1 MSCTHSINV
10 PVILVAAVFLHACPA
25 SPAQAASESRI
36 RGVVLMPD
44 GTPAAEAAI
53 SCEWEVRDNQLVA
66 TAGGGAYGAAFWKP
80 DERKTNE
87 RGEFSSV
94 LHAPPPRAL
103 MLMAIDPV
111 RELGAIRLLLKDQL
125 DEPIELRL
133 APLVEMKVRFDK
145 SDVFVPKRLPPPTTA
160 PSYNFSAH
168 IYMKEIEGAPMLLV
182 ARASG
187 DAAGL
192 NLKLPR
198 GGYRLFFAGDNVIME
213 PTEFELRDKPVD
225 VGTIRP
231 KMHKLAHFIGKP
243 PPEWNITAA
252 RGIPKDTKLPDLRG
266 KVVVVEFWGVGCGIC
281 VAASLPELKKYVR
294 EHPAARDR
302 LVVLAFHDPGME
314 SLEGLDNYLPKFE
327 EKFWGKEPLPFP
339 ILLDSTGTT
348 VDRWGIFMY
357 PTNVVIDQEGRVVQ
371 LSHSHHMLNAAL
383 DYLLEPRTSAP
394 TTRSA
399 GDK

>member
-1 MSCTHSINV
+1 
-10 PVILVAAVFLHACPA
+10 
-25 SPAQAASESRI
+25 
-36 RGVVLMPD
+36 MPD

-53 SCEWEVRDNQLVA
+53 SCEWEVQNDQLKPSH
-66 TAGGGAYGAAFWKP
+66 GAAFWKP
-80 DERKTNE
+80 DERKTND
-87 RGEFSSV
+87 RGEFSSI
-94 LHAPPPRAL
+94 LHGPPPRAM
-103 MLMAIDPV
+103 MLMAID
-111 RELGAIRLLLKDQL
+111 RNRTLGAIRVVP
-125 DEPIELRL
+125 EAEINAPIELRL
-133 APLVEMKVRFDK
+133 APLVEMTVKFDK
-145 SDVFVPKRLPPPTTA
+145 RDVFVPRQVPPPTTA

-252 RGIPKDTKLPDLRG
+252 RGISKDTKLSDLRG

-281 VAASLPELKKYVR
+281 VSGSLPELKKYVR

-302 LVVLAFHDPGME
+302 LVVLAFHDPSME
-314 SLEGLDNYLPKFE
+314 ALEALDNYLPKFE

-348 VDRWGIFMY
+348 VERWGIFGY
-357 PTNVVIDQEGRVVQ
+357 PSNVVIDAEGRVVQ

-383 DYLLEPRTSAP
+383 DYLLKPPTAAP
-394 TTRSA
+394 ATKPA